1 MNRRVVLVV
10 EDGTEYADA
19 FARLAPDGRDVE
31 WIRAPDAAE
40 ARRILEGRRVDAVF
54 IDLVF
59 DRTPPEALCGDL
71 DREARRF
78 AGDRARALDHL
89 VRQQGFYVLGD
100 IAPWIAPGMPVLL
113 AHDFEAEAGRLAA
126 LREKIPGLEGM
137 DSAGGLGRVLERL
150 LRD

>member
-19 FARLAPDGRDVE
+19 FARLAPETRDVE
-31 WIRAPDAAE
+31 WVRAPDAAT
-40 ARRILEGRRVDAVF
+40 ARRILESRTVDSIFV
-54 IDLVF
+54 DLVF

-89 VRQQGFYVLGD
+89 VRRQGFYIVAEL
-100 IAPWIAPGMPVLL
+100 APCIPPAVPVLL
-113 AHDFEAEAGRLAA
+113 AHDFESEAGRLVA
-126 LREKIPGLEGM
+126 LREKIPGLEGVA
-137 DSAGGLGRVLERL
+137 SAGGLSRVLERL
-150 LRD
+150 LFG